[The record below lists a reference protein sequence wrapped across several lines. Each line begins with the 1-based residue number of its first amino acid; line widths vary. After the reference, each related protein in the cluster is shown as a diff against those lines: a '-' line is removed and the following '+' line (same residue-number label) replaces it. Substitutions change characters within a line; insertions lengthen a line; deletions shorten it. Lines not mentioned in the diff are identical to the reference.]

1 MHHLTSLP
9 HTQPCTRRPG
19 RPRGL
24 DRGKKWEP
32 AVSRVL
38 SRTVIHLGRPSPDAS
53 SSLPGCDAGHTMH
66 PYLALLRTGFTLPRT
81 VTSRAVRSYR
91 TISPLPVPGEPDH
104 RRYVFCGTFRRL
116 APPRRYL
123 ASCPME
129 PGLSSTSEDAATAW
143 PTPALLVRRRVRER
157 KPFQRPAGLRPQ
169 RSTPRHEGRQEQPT
183 GRGDDRKAIN
193 STNDRVIATMPERS
207 QPSPPT
213 MIISVL
219 PNLPADGF

>member
-91 TISPLPVPGEPDH
+91 TISPLPVPGEPGH

-157 KPFQRPAGLRPQ
+157 KPFQRPAPRASVHNEAHQDTKDVKSSPQ
-169 RSTPRHEGRQEQPT
+169 EEGTIGRQSIQRTT
-183 GRGDDRKAIN
+183 GLSPRCRKAA
-193 STNDRVIATMPERS
+193 SHPR
-207 QPSPPT
+207 QQ
-213 MIISVL
+213 
-219 PNLPADGF
+219 